1 MVGVMEVVAVAM
13 AVQSVVSRRMVRKVH
28 GVHTG
33 AIIRIV
39 VEQRA
44 RTGATFYKVNLVS
57 HPITIRRGDS
67 GGALPISLPHLL
79 SFVLEP
85 VISCK

>member
-1 MVGVMEVVAVAM
+1 MAVVMEVVAVAM
-13 AVQSVVSRRMVRKVH
+13 TMQSMVSRRMVRKVH
-28 GVHTG
+28 GVHSG
-33 AIIRIV
+33 AIICIV
-39 VEQRA
+39 GERRA
-44 RTGATFYKVNLVS
+44 RAAFYKVNLVS

>member
-1 MVGVMEVVAVAM
+1 VVEVVAVAM
-13 AVQSVVSRRMVRKVH
+13 AVRGVVSREIIRKVH
-28 GVHTG
+28 GIRIGPIT
-33 AIIRIV
+33 RIV
-39 VEQRA
+39 VGR
-44 RTGATFYKVNLVS
+44 RMRNGAAFYKVNLVVC
-57 HPITIRRGDS
+57 PITIRRGDS